1 MFDQDQIGE
10 VTLALCSG
18 VTELVYKGGVDTEQA
33 EEGVMIG
40 KNLDLIMMNIQFSP
54 YDCCQAQA
62 PAELSCIST
71 SAPPTPS
78 PGKVFE
84 AQVNRKLQP

>member
-33 EEGVMIG
+33 EEGVMIEKVLG
-40 KNLDLIMMNIQFSP
+40 FEKMNIQFSRC
-54 YDCCQAQA
+54 D
-62 PAELSCIST
+62 L
-71 SAPPTPS
+71 
-78 PGKVFE
+78 
-84 AQVNRKLQP
+84 

>member
-1 MFDQDQIGE
+1 MMFDQDQIGE

-40 KNLDLIMMNIQFSP
+40 KVL
-54 YDCCQAQA
+54 
-62 PAELSCIST
+62 
-71 SAPPTPS
+71 
-78 PGKVFE
+78 GFE
-84 AQVNRKLQP
+84 QGSNVMIHKHV